1 LDRLCCN
8 ANANADPDTY
18 SDPNAHPDTDAH
30 SDTDA
35 DTHTVRLC
43 LCRKQQ
49 W

>member
-8 ANANADPDTY
+8 ANADPNTDTY
-18 SDPNAHPDTDAH
+18 SDPNAHSNTDAH